1 MKKLIYAYRANP
13 IIANAMRIAIY
24 SRRHPMA
31 ACLLTQEDAA
41 VLEQARRAL
50 IPVAK
55 KLASVVQ
62 GEAF

>member
-1 MKKLIYAYRANP
+1 MKKLIDAYRANP
-13 IIANAMRIAIY
+13 IIANAMRIVIY
-24 SRRHPMA
+24 ARRHPMA

-41 VLEQARRAL
+41 ILEKARMELR
-50 IPVAK
+50 PVAE